1 MKNNLIE
8 VSNLEKYFEISGGI
22 FSRNKQ
28 VVKAV
33 DGISF
38 NIPYGSSLGLVGQSG
53 CGKTTTARA
62 LSLLDPKTGGD
73 VSFYNDE
80 TKSMQSIDE
89 LEGDE
94 LKKFRRNIQMIFQD
108 PYESLNPRWNIKD
121 IILEP
126 LNIHNIGNL
135 SDREE
140 AVYEILKTVGLT
152 PPENYMPRFPHELS
166 GGQRQ
171 RVSIA
176 RTLIMKPKFVVC
188 DEPTSM
194 LDVSIRISIMDLML
208 NLAKDLEVSYLYIT
222 HDLAVARYM
231 CDRIAVMFN
240 GKIVEISET
249 EELLSLELVQLFD
262 SKFKYHLDR
271 YKYSSRYGVDPK
283 DHQQECRA
291 ILNNLEA
298 KINPSPWIFG
308 KAVSLLDISILPF
321 IRQCKIANPDWF
333 FAQNFVKVIDLLN
346 YFENGDLFAQA
357 MQKYELWDPLKNN
370 GNIFP

>member
-1 MKNNLIE
+1 MNKNLLEVKNLQ
-8 VSNLEKYFEISGGI
+8 KYFEVSAGV
-22 FSRNKQ
+22 FSRNKSI
-28 VVKAV
+28 VKAV

-38 NIPYGSSLGLVGQSG
+38 DIPYGSSLGLVGQSG

-62 LSLLDPKTGGD
+62 LSLLDPKTDGEIR
-73 VSFYNDE
+73 FYNED
-80 TKSMQSIDE
+80 TLSMESIDD

-94 LKKFRRNIQMIFQD
+94 LKDFRRNIQMIFQD

-126 LNIHNIGNL
+126 LNIHNIGSL
-135 SDREE
+135 QDREE

-240 GKIVEISET
+240 GKIVEIAET
-249 EELLSLELVQLFD
+249 EELLNNPIHPYTKRLISSIPIPDPTYNREKYVLDFDELD
-262 SKFKYHLDR
+262 NIIS
-271 YKYSSRYGVDPK
+271 
-283 DHQQECRA
+283 
-291 ILNNLEA
+291 NNT
-298 KINPSPWIFG
+298 
-308 KAVSLLDISILPF
+308 
-321 IRQCKIANPDWF
+321 
-333 FAQNFVKVIDLLN
+333 
-346 YFENGDLFAQA
+346 
-357 MQKYELWDPLKNN
+357 N
-370 GNIFP
+370 GNSMVEVKDNHFVATHDVKGLL

>member
-140 AVYEILKTVGLT
+140 AVFEILKTVGLT

-240 GKIVEISET
+240 GKIVEIAET
-249 EELLSLELVQLFD
+249 EELLSNPIHPYTKRLI
-262 SKFKYHLDR
+262 
-271 YKYSSRYGVDPK
+271 SSIPIPDPSYN
-283 DHQQECRA
+283 RT
-291 ILNNLEA
+291 
-298 KINPSPWIFG
+298 
-308 KAVSLLDISILPF
+308 
-321 IRQCKIANPDWF
+321 
-333 FAQNFVKVIDLLN
+333 
-346 YFENGDLFAQA
+346 
-357 MQKYELWDPLKNN
+357 KYEIDFTELDQIISTNS
-370 GNIFP
+370 GNADMVEVKDNHYVATHDVKGIL

>member
-1 MKNNLIE
+1 MKNTLIE
-8 VSNLEKYFEISGGI
+8 VKNLEKYFEVSGNL
-22 FSRNKQ
+22 FSRNKSI
-28 VVKAV
+28 VKAV

-38 NIPYGSSLGLVGQSG
+38 NIPFGSSLGLVGQSG

-73 VSFYNDE
+73 INFYNTE
-80 TKSMQSIDE
+80 TSSMQSIDE
-89 LEGDE
+89 LEGEE

-126 LNIHNIGNL
+126 LNIHNIGDL
-135 SDREE
+135 KDREE

-152 PPENYMPRFPHELS
+152 PPENYMPRYPHELS

-240 GKIVEISET
+240 GKIVEIAET
-249 EELLSLELVQLFD
+249 E
-262 SKFKYHLDR
+262 
-271 YKYSSRYGVDPK
+271 
-283 DHQQECRA
+283 
-291 ILNNLEA
+291 
-298 KINPSPWIFG
+298 
-308 KAVSLLDISILPF
+308 
-321 IRQCKIANPDWF
+321 
-333 FAQNFVKVIDLLN
+333 DLLN
-346 YFENGDLFAQA
+346 NPIHPYTKRLISSIPIPDPSHKREN
-357 MQKYELWDPLKNN
+357 YEVNFQELDSLIADNPGSGEMIEVSSNHLVATHDVK
-370 GNIFP
+370 GIL

>member
-8 VSNLEKYFEISGGI
+8 VKNLEKYFEVSGGL
-22 FSRNKQ
+22 FSRNKS

-38 NIPYGSSLGLVGQSG
+38 DIPFGSSLGLVGQSG

-62 LSLLDPKTGGD
+62 LSLLDPKTNGI
-73 VSFYNDE
+73 VNFYNEE
-80 TKSMQSIDE
+80 TSSMQSIDE
-89 LEGDE
+89 LEGEE

-126 LNIHNIGNL
+126 LNIHNIGDL
-135 SDREE
+135 KDREE

-152 PPENYMPRFPHELS
+152 PPENYMPRYPHELS

-240 GKIVEISET
+240 GKIVEIAET
-249 EELLSLELVQLFD
+249 EELLGNPIHPYTKRLI
-262 SKFKYHLDR
+262 
-271 YKYSSRYGVDPK
+271 SSIPIPDPSY
-283 DHQQECRA
+283 ER
-291 ILNNLEA
+291 
-298 KINPSPWIFG
+298 
-308 KAVSLLDISILPF
+308 V
-321 IRQCKIANPDWF
+321 R
-333 FAQNFVKVIDLLN
+333 
-346 YFENGDLFAQA
+346 
-357 MQKYELWDPLKNN
+357 YELDFTELDSIIKNN
-370 GNIFP
+370 SNNDPMVEVKDNHFVATHDIKGTL

>member
-1 MKNNLIE
+1 MNKNLLEVKNLQ
-8 VSNLEKYFEISGGI
+8 KYFEVSAGV
-22 FSRNKQ
+22 FSRNKSI
-28 VVKAV
+28 VKAV

-38 NIPYGSSLGLVGQSG
+38 DIPYGSSLGLVGQSG

-62 LSLLDPKTGGD
+62 LSLLDPKTDGEIR
-73 VSFYNDE
+73 FYNED
-80 TKSMQSIDE
+80 TLSMESIDE

-94 LKKFRRNIQMIFQD
+94 LKDFRRNIQMIFQD

-135 SDREE
+135 QDREE

-240 GKIVEISET
+240 GKIVEIAET
-249 EELLSLELVQLFD
+249 EELLNNPIHPYTKRLISSIPIPDPTYNREKYVLDFDELD
-262 SKFKYHLDR
+262 NIIS
-271 YKYSSRYGVDPK
+271 
-283 DHQQECRA
+283 
-291 ILNNLEA
+291 NNT
-298 KINPSPWIFG
+298 
-308 KAVSLLDISILPF
+308 
-321 IRQCKIANPDWF
+321 
-333 FAQNFVKVIDLLN
+333 
-346 YFENGDLFAQA
+346 
-357 MQKYELWDPLKNN
+357 N
-370 GNIFP
+370 GNSMVEVKDNHFVATHDVKGLL